1 MKKLLIAR
9 HAKSS
14 LSFDQRDFDRPLN
27 LDGKSDAKM
36 MAAKLIEKQFMPDH
50 IISSGANR
58 ALTTSQIISKE
69 IKYDLNNIEV
79 NNDIYHSSVDTTIEI
94 IKTISNEYDSVIIAG
109 HNPTFHYLSQIL
121 SNETI
126 NKFPSCTMF
135 CVLFKIDDWLEVEN
149 GEKIFMI
156 YPSMYK

>member
-1 MKKLLIAR
+1 MKNLLIVR

-27 LDGKSDAKM
+27 SDGESDAKM
-36 MAAKLIEKQFMPDH
+36 MAAKLIEKQFMPDY

-79 NNDIYHSSVDTTIEI
+79 NNDIYHSSVDITIDI
-94 IKTISNEYDSVIIAG
+94 IKTISNDYNSVIITG

-126 NKFPSCTMF
+126 NSFPPCSMF
-135 CVLFKIDDWLEVEN
+135 CVLFKVDDWSKVEN
-149 GEKIFMI
+149 GKKIFMI

>member
-1 MKKLLIAR
+1 MKKLLIVR
-9 HAKSS
+9 HAKSC

-27 LDGKSDAKM
+27 SDGESDAKM
-36 MAAKLIEKQFMPDH
+36 MAGKLIEKQFMPDY

-58 ALTTSQIISKE
+58 ALTTAQIISKE
-69 IKYDLNNIEV
+69 TKYDLNNIEV
-79 NNDIYHSSVDTTIEI
+79 NNDMYNSSVDITTDI
-94 IKTISNEYDSVIIAG
+94 IKIISNEYNSVIITG

-126 NKFPSCTMF
+126 NSFPTCSMF
-135 CVLFKIDDWLEVEN
+135 CVLFKINDWLEIEN

-156 YPSMYK
+156 YPGMYK

>member
-1 MKKLLIAR
+1 M
-9 HAKSS
+9 
-14 LSFDQRDFDRPLN
+14 
-27 LDGKSDAKM
+27 
-36 MAAKLIEKQFMPDH
+36 
-50 IISSGANR
+50 
-58 ALTTSQIISKE
+58 
-69 IKYDLNNIEV
+69 
-79 NNDIYHSSVDTTIEI
+79 
-94 IKTISNEYDSVIIAG
+94 IIAG

-126 NKFPSCTMF
+126 NKFPSCAMF